1 MIPNTK
7 IRREFQRVSTD
18 PLLFQ
23 EVINHLIVW
32 KDLSTGLT
40 EEKLDKS
47 IRRKIYKPGS
57 DIERTMNGEEY
68 WTDPVTGIE
77 HRLVAVN

>member
-32 KDLSTGLT
+32 KDLATGLT

-57 DIERTMNGEEY
+57 DSERTMNGEEY

>member
-7 IRREFQRVSTD
+7 IRRVFNRVSTD

-23 EVINHLIVW
+23 EVINHFIVW
-32 KDLSTGLT
+32 KDPVTGLS

-47 IRRKIYKPGS
+47 IGRKIYKPGS
-57 DIERTMNGEEY
+57 DKERTMNGEEY
-68 WTDPVTGIE
+68 WKDPVTGIE
-77 HRLVAVN
+77 HRLVAIN

>member
-18 PLLFQ
+18 PLFFQ

-32 KDLSTGLT
+32 KDLVTGLT

-57 DIERTMNGEEY
+57 DTESTMNGEEY
-68 WTDPVTGIE
+68 
-77 HRLVAVN
+77 